1 MKKIVLKK
9 EAISNLNNGQM
20 NKVLGG
26 RWISART
33 FNQFDCNSV
42 NNCCTMYVDCKGGE
56 SDIDI
61 TCITQIS
68 CDGCTDTREFNCP
81 SLEC

>member
-26 RWISART
+26 KWISART
-33 FNQFDCNSV
+33 FNQADCNSV
-42 NNCCTMYVDCKGGE
+42 DNCCTMYVDCKGASYDGFA
-56 SDIDI
+56 
-61 TCITQIS
+61 CITLAS
-68 CDGCTDTREFNCP
+68 CGDCLETREFNCP